1 MTPLVHYHDME
12 SRDCLARAP
21 LFEGIEPA
29 LLDRLARASRRVS
42 LERGGVLFLEGDPGS
57 ELYVV
62 AEGAVRLYKLSGA
75 GQETTVR
82 IVEPPEIFG
91 EAVFFQEGTYP
102 VSAVAVRYSALYA
115 ISRSTFRT
123 LLADEPFRDEFIASL
138 VMKLRYLSG
147 RLHDLTAYDVEER
160 FFRFVRAQCGG
171 ALRCSIDLPKKEI
184 AAAIGTTPE
193 TLSRL
198 ILRLR
203 ERGDIE
209 WKGKDLRLRE
219 GLWKDL
225 GADD

>member
-1 MTPLVHYHDME
+1 MNARE
-12 SRDCLARAP
+12 RLARAP
-21 LFEGIEPA
+21 LFEGIEPDV
-29 LLDRLARASRRVS
+29 LDRLAVACRRVN
-42 LERGGVLFLEGDPGS
+42 LDRGEHLFHEGDPGN

-62 AEGAVRLYKLSGA
+62 DEGTVRLYKLSEA

-91 EAVFFQEGTYP
+91 EAVFFQAKTYP
-102 VSAVAVRYSALYA
+102 VSAVAVKYSALYA
-115 ISRSTFRT
+115 ISRATFRT
-123 LLADEPFRDEFIASL
+123 LLADESFRDGFIASL

-147 RLHDLTAYDVEER
+147 RLHELTAYDVEER
-160 FFRFVRAQCGG
+160 FFRFVRGHCGD

-209 WKGKDLRLRE
+209 WKGKVLRLRD
-219 GLWKDL
+219 GLWEDL
-225 GADD
+225 GIDA